1 MARAVP
7 SDKVAPAPFVNSK
20 RRVTP
25 LSLVL
30 TIAGILIIG
39 ISMWFLPAY
48 LEGQDPLSA
57 LFEGGPFGSSGSAD
71 AKAIATGG
79 TQRQR
84 VTSLSKEDVTQVL
97 ATLSYGG
104 EDLSLVMDDAG
115 VYLDE
120 NGIWIEQVS
129 LDSAPTML
137 DVTVR
142 RTEALAIWAKGTGL
156 DIPQVTWIVE
166 DGNGTVRMSET
177 VSARTT
183 AGEHTTAGLLG
194 AALGYQISGDAY
206 QNLGEVSFSQ
216 AYGVSP
222 KLPDGTNV
230 SVSSEMTSAGEQLL
244 EDRTHHGQ

>member
-7 SDKVAPAPFVNSK
+7 SDKLTPAVK
-20 RRVTP
+20 DTWRITP

-30 TIAGILIIG
+30 TVAGILIIG
-39 ISMWFLPAY
+39 VSMWFLPAY

-57 LFEGGPFGSSGSAD
+57 LFGGGPFGSSGSAD
-71 AKAIATGG
+71 AEAVAGG
-79 TQRQR
+79 AHQRQR
-84 VTSLSKEDVTQVL
+84 LVSLSKEDVIQVL
-97 ATLSYGG
+97 AGLSYGG

-115 VYLDE
+115 VYVDE
-120 NGIWIEQVS
+120 NGIWIERVS

-142 RTEALAIWAKGTGL
+142 RTEALAIWAKETGL

-194 AALGYQISGDAY
+194 ATLGYQISGDAY
-206 QNLGEVSFSQ
+206 QDLGEVSFSQ

-230 SVSSEMTSAGEQLL
+230 SVSGETTSAGEQLL
-244 EDRTHHGQ
+244 EDRTHHGR

>member
-1 MARAVP
+1 MARVVP
-7 SDKVAPAPFVNSK
+7 SDRLAPSGHDK

-39 ISMWFLPAY
+39 VSLWFLPDY
-48 LEGQDPLSA
+48 LAGQDPLSA
-57 LFEGGPFGSSGSAD
+57 LFERGPFGSSNSGDAEALAAGAD
-71 AKAIATGG
+71 RP
-79 TQRQR
+79 QRS
-84 VTSLSKEDVTQVL
+84 VSLSKEDVVQVL
-97 ATLSYGG
+97 AALSYGG

-129 LDSAPTML
+129 LDSAPTMV
-137 DVTVR
+137 DVTAR
-142 RTEALAIWAKGTGL
+142 RAEALAAWAKDTGL

-194 AALGYQISGDAY
+194 AALGYQISGDVY

-222 KLPDGTNV
+222 KLPDGTNI
-230 SVSSEMTSAGEQLL
+230 SVASGMTAAGEQLL

>member
-1 MARAVP
+1 MARAL
-7 SDKVAPAPFVNSK
+7 SSGKPALA
-20 RRVTP
+20 RGAGRMTP
-25 LSLVL
+25 LSVAL
-30 TIAGILIIG
+30 TVAGILIIG
-39 ISMWFLPAY
+39 VSMWFLPAY

-57 LFEGGPFGSSGSAD
+57 LFGGGPSGPSGSAD
-71 AKAIATGG
+71 AEAVAAGAN
-79 TQRQR
+79 QRQR
-84 VTSLSKEDVTQVL
+84 FASLSKEDVIQAL
-97 ATLSYGG
+97 AGLSYGG

-137 DVTVR
+137 DVTAR
-142 RTEALAIWAKGTGL
+142 RTEALAVWAKGMGL

-166 DGNGTVRMSET
+166 DGDGTVRMSET

-194 AALGYQISGDAY
+194 ATLGYQISGDAY
-206 QNLGEVSFSQ
+206 QNLGAVSFSQ

-222 KLPDGTNV
+222 KLPDGANV
-230 SVSSEMTSAGEQLL
+230 SVSSETTSAGEQLL
-244 EDRTHHGQ
+244 EDRMHHGQ